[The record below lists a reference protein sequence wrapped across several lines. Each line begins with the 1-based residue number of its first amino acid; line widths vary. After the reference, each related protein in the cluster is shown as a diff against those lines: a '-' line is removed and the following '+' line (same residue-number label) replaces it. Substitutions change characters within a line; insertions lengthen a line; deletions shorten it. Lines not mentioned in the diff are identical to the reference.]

1 MYAIRH
7 TLNNGFV
14 SDWDDGRVMF
24 FESVPGSWAGT
35 RENAERLLGMFRSW
49 GYRYLEIVPV

>member
-24 FESVPGSWAGT
+24 MEVLSQSWTGS
-35 RENAERLLGMFRSW
+35 RENAERLLNMFRSW
-49 GYRYLEIVPV
+49 GYNLLEIVSV